1 MSKRGRSRE
10 KSELRRIHPRA
21 AGIDIGSASHWV
33 AIDPSLTQQPVREF
47 AAYTSDLQSL
57 ADWLVEHEIQTV
69 AMEATGVYWI
79 ALFEVLRE
87 RGLEVCLVDARAT
100 KQVAGRKSDISDC
113 QWIQE
118 LHSYGLLKQAFV
130 PEAQIATLRSYVR
143 QRDRW
148 VADAGRAIQ
157 HMQQAL
163 ELMNVKLTEVVS
175 DITGTTGMA
184 IIDSILAGER
194 DAGRLSELRNPR
206 CSRSQE
212 EIARALLGSWREE
225 HLFALSQARDYYRY
239 LGERIA
245 ACDAR
250 IAAAMAACA
259 SPEGP
264 SSEPPTV
271 SKRDTSAHPFGFD
284 AQGHCYRM
292 AGVDLTAIDGV
303 GANTVLTVLAET
315 GTDMSAWR
323 SERAFGSWLG
333 VAPNPRKS
341 GGRVMRS
348 ATKPSAQRAAT
359 AFRLAA
365 RSLSSSK
372 SALGAFYRR
381 LRARIGAPKAIT
393 ATAYKIAKL
402 FYRMLKTRRPYQDV
416 GQAAYDERF
425 RARRLRSLQRM
436 ATELGFNLVPA
447 NSGA

>member
-1 MSKRGRSRE
+1 MSKRGRS
-10 KSELRRIHPRA
+10 KGKGELRRVNPRA
-21 AGIDIGSASHWV
+21 AGIDIGSATHWV
-33 AIDPSLTQQPVREF
+33 AIDPSLSEQPVREF
-47 AAYTSDLQSL
+47 AAYTRDLQAL
-57 ADWLVEHEIQTV
+57 ADWLVEHKVQTV

-163 ELMNVKLTEVVS
+163 ELMNLKLTEVVS
-175 DITGTTGMA
+175 DITGTTGMS

-194 DAGRLSELRNPR
+194 DAERLSELRNFR
-206 CSRSQE
+206 CSRSQK
-212 EIARALLGSWREE
+212 EIASALLGSWREE
-225 HLFALSQARDYYRY
+225 HLFALAQARDYYRY

-259 SPEGP
+259 SPEEP
-264 SSEPPTV
+264 SSQPPKAG
-271 SKRDTSAHPFGFD
+271 KRDTSAHPFGFD
-284 AQGHCYRM
+284 ARGHCYRM

-303 GANTVLTVLAET
+303 GANTVLTVLSET
-315 GTDMSAWR
+315 GIDVSAWR

-333 VAPNPRKS
+333 LAPNQRKS
-341 GGRVMRS
+341 GGRVIS
-348 ATKPSAQRAAT
+348 SGTKPGAQRAAT
-359 AFRLAA
+359 ALRLAA
-365 RSLSSSK
+365 RSLSNSK

-402 FYRMLKTRRPYQDV
+402 FYRMLKTQRPYEDI
-416 GQAAYDERF
+416 GQEAYDERF
-425 RARRLRSLQRM
+425 RARRLRSLRRM
-436 ATELGFNLVPA
+436 ATDLGFNLVPA
-447 NSGA
+447 ISGG

>member
-1 MSKRGRSRE
+1 MSKRGRSKER
-10 KSELRRIHPRA
+10 SQLRRINPRA

-33 AIDPSLTQQPVREF
+33 AIDPSLSEQPVQEF
-47 AAYTSDLQSL
+47 AAYTRDLQAL
-57 ADWLVEHEIQTV
+57 ANWLVEHKIQTV

-148 VADAGRAIQ
+148 VADASRAIQ

-163 ELMNVKLTEVVS
+163 ELMNVKLTEVVN

-194 DAGRLSELRNPR
+194 DAERLSELRNGR
-206 CSRSQE
+206 CAHSQE

-225 HLFALSQARDYYRY
+225 HLFALAQARDYYRY

-245 ACDAR
+245 ACDVR
-250 IAAAMAACA
+250 IAAAMKACA

-264 SSEPPTV
+264 KSEPPKV
-271 SKRDTSAHPFGFD
+271 GKRDTSAHPFGFD
-284 AQGHCYRM
+284 AQGHCFQM
-292 AGVDLTAIDGV
+292 TGVDLTAIAGV
-303 GANTVLTVLAET
+303 GANTVLTVLSET
-315 GTDMSAWR
+315 GTDLSAWR

-333 VAPNPRKS
+333 LAPNPRKS
-341 GGRVMRS
+341 GGRVVRS
-348 ATKPSAQRAAT
+348 GTKPGAQRAAT

-365 RSLSSSK
+365 RSLSNSK

-402 FYRMLKTRRPYQDV
+402 FYRMLKSKQPYQEI

-425 RARRLRSLQRM
+425 RARRLRSLRRM
-436 ATELGFNLVPA
+436 ATELGFSLVPA
-447 NSGA
+447 PSGA